1 MDADDQDQERLPA
14 SAGETLDSF
23 PVGPRLPA
31 TTLPKE
37 LAPLV
42 IPSNGRAKPP
52 RLQTGRATAHTRS
65 GSVPNEISTASKIG
79 ESPYMRTRFEG
90 SVSVTDLRTPYAA
103 SASTTT
109 TPAAGLATP
118 ISAPGM
124 DFHRSSPKP
133 WAEGRSTTPT
143 TISRSMTPQSV
154 GGQRAA
160 TPQGHRGGASES
172 SSIMDRGRP
181 SKRTN
186 TRRNNA
192 SESRRRDASAEKSA
206 ERRAFEELPSGFR
219 VKDVAQG
226 IPHEELLALHNQAYN
241 QAKHFEVLRKEDVDA
256 LSKVSDRGPP
266 APMLSRPTD
275 RRPGAPSH

>member
-1 MDADDQDQERLPA
+1 MDTEDQDQERLPA
-14 SAGETLDSF
+14 SAGETID
-23 PVGPRLPA
+23 PCPAGPRLPP
-31 TTLPKE
+31 TTFPKE

-42 IPSNGRAKPP
+42 IPSNGKAKPP
-52 RLQTGRATAHTRS
+52 QLQMGRATAHTRS
-65 GSVPNEISTASKIG
+65 GSVPNEVSTAINIG
-79 ESPYMRTRFEG
+79 ESPYMRTRFKG
-90 SVSVTDLRTPYAA
+90 SISVTDLRTPYTA
-103 SASTTT
+103 SASTAT
-109 TPAAGLATP
+109 TPAAALATP

-133 WAEGRSTTPT
+133 WTEGRSTTPT

-160 TPQGHRGGASES
+160 TPQGHRRGASES

-192 SESRRRDASAEKSA
+192 SQNRRRETSAEKSA

-226 IPHEELLALHNQAYN
+226 VPHDELLALHSQAYN
-241 QAKHFEVLRKEDVDA
+241 QAEHFEVLRKEDVDA
-256 LSKVSDRGPP
+256 LSKVSNRDHHH
-266 APMLSRPTD
+266 
-275 RRPGAPSH
+275 RRCADPR